1 MHFSVSRLSVTVY
14 DLTNCS
20 LLTLLS
26 AQHSPRQHRKCAY
39 YSQVTQNCPTDVFPA
54 AITNCYTNK
63 LALDV
68 PCMKPNDFSVC
79 EWIAPQHC
87 VAVGEEVTE
96 FLTSI
101 QIKILLYLQY
111 YLNKST

>member
-1 MHFSVSRLSVTVY
+1 
-14 DLTNCS
+14 
-20 LLTLLS
+20 
-26 AQHSPRQHRKCAY
+26 
-39 YSQVTQNCPTDVFPA
+39 
-54 AITNCYTNK
+54 
-63 LALDV
+63 
-68 PCMKPNDFSVC
+68 MKPNDFSVC